1 VPAPAPVELA
11 VTRASAP
18 PGHAVDVVLPTYRRP
33 HTIGLAIASV
43 LRQTHRSFTL
53 HVVGDGCSAETEAVV
68 RAFDDARV
76 RFRRFPKAAGF
87 GYVHRNVVL
96 KECDAPYVA
105 YMTDDDLWFP
115 DHLER
120 AIGVLSR
127 EGLGLVAFRS
137 IQVRYPAVL
146 DPYFF
151 AFDWRLGPP
160 SRWLRHWFMG
170 SVNCVH
176 RRDVFRQVGYWNDR
190 LFRFGDREF
199 YNRVRTSAV
208 PSRYLERVTVLRFY
222 AQHWDGRYAPTGPPP
237 QREYLETIQDPAWR
251 EAVHAALGAQRD
263 WSVRRRQA
271 ADFFAF
277 ALRSGPKFARFWYEK
292 LRSPKTAYA

>member
-1 VPAPAPVELA
+1 M
-11 VTRASAP
+11 TRASAP

-33 HTIGLAIASV
+33 HTIGFAIASV

-96 KECDAPYVA
+96 KESDAPYVA

-115 DHLER
+115 DH
-120 AIGVLSR
+120 
-127 EGLGLVAFRS
+127 
-137 IQVRYPAVL
+137 
-146 DPYFF
+146 
-151 AFDWRLGPP
+151 
-160 SRWLRHWFMG
+160 
-170 SVNCVH
+170 VH

-222 AQHWDGRYAPTGPPP
+222 AQYWDGRYAPTGPPP

-251 EAVHAALGAQRD
+251 EAVHAALGAHRD
-263 WSVRRRQA
+263 WGVRRRQA

>member
-1 VPAPAPVELA
+1 
-11 VTRASAP
+11 VTAGGALRA
-18 PGHAVDVVLPTYRRP
+18 GAVDVVLPTYRRP
-33 HTIGLAIASV
+33 HTIGSAIRSV
-43 LRQTHRSFTL
+43 LGQTLRDFTL

-68 RAFDDARV
+68 RSFDDPRV
-76 RFRRFPKAAGF
+76 HLRAFPKATGF

-96 KECDAPYVA
+96 RESGAPYVA

-120 AIGVLSR
+120 ALEILGRGDV
-127 EGLGLVAFRS
+127 GLVAFRS
-137 IQVRYPAVL
+137 IQVRHPDVL

-151 AFDWRLGPP
+151 AFDWELGPA
-160 SRWLRHWFMG
+160 SRWLRNWFMG

-176 RRDVFRQVGYWNDR
+176 RREVFETVGYWNDR

-208 PSRYLERVTVLRFY
+208 PTRYVDRVTVLRFY
-222 AQHWDGRYAPTGPPP
+222 AQHWDGRYAGTREPP
-237 QREYLETIQDPAWR
+237 QAAYVERVQDPAWR
-251 EAVHAALGAQRD
+251 ARVHEALGARRD
-263 WSVRRRQA
+263 FAVRRRQS

-277 ALRSGPKFARFWYEK
+277 AVRSGPKFARFWYQK
-292 LRSPKTAYA
+292 RRSPKPAYA

>member
-1 VPAPAPVELA
+1 VPAPAPVEIA

-18 PGHAVDVVLPTYRRP
+18 PAPAVDVVLPTYRRP
-33 HTIGLAIASV
+33 HTIGFAIASV

-53 HVVGDGCSAETEAVV
+53 HVVGDGCSGETEAVV

-96 KECDAPYVA
+96 KESEAPFVA

-120 AIGVLSR
+120 ALGVLSR

-176 RRDVFRQVGYWNDR
+176 RRDVFREVGYWNDR

-208 PSRYLERVTVLRFY
+208 PSRYVERVTVLRFY
-222 AQHWDGRYAPTGPPP
+222 AQHWDERYAPTGPPP

-251 EAVHAALGAQRD
+251 EAVHAALDAHRD
-263 WSVRRRQA
+263 WNVRRRQA

-292 LRSPKTAYA
+292 FRSPKTAYA

>member
-1 VPAPAPVELA
+1 MTDVAAGA
-11 VTRASAP
+11 A
-18 PGHAVDVVLPTYRRP
+18 AVDVILPTYRRP
-33 HTIGLAIASV
+33 HTIGAAIRSV
-43 LRQTHRSFTL
+43 LRQTHQDLTL
-53 HVVGDGCSAETEAVV
+53 HVVGDGCSEETEAVV
-68 RAFDDARV
+68 RACDDPRL
-76 RFRRFPKAAGF
+76 RFQRFPKAAGF

-96 KECDAPYVA
+96 KASAAPYVA

-120 AIGVLSR
+120 ALAVLR
-127 EGLGLVAFRS
+127 EGQTGLVAFRS
-137 IQVRYPAVL
+137 IQVRFPDVL

-176 RRDVFRQVGYWNDR
+176 RRDVFEAVGYWNDH

-199 YNRVRTSAV
+199 YNRVRVSAV
-208 PSRYLERVTVLRFY
+208 PTRYVDHVTVLRFY
-222 AQHWDGRYAPTGPPP
+222 AQHWDGRYGQVAEPP
-237 QREYLETIQDPAWR
+237 QGRYLDKLADPAWR
-251 EAVHAALGAQRD
+251 ESVHAALGRRRD
-263 WSVRRRQA
+263 AVVRRRQA

-277 ALRSGPKFARFWYEK
+277 AIRSGPKFARFWYQK
-292 LRSPKTAYA
+292 LRSPAPVRA